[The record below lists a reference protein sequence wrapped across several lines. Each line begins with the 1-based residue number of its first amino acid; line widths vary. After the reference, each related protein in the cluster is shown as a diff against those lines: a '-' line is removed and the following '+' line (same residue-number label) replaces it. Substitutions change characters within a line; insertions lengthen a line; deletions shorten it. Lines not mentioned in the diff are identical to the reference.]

1 MALLNRPKRL
11 TGAVEQ
17 TGVEGRVSRRCALS
31 APSRFGKGVTRAP
44 VYLWCRW
51 VWIPCGKGIYC
62 TLLGGMYVGLAHVIL
77 HIYDLKVVT
86 VWLPDLFRPSGFFV
100 LDQKPPYLSEYHEI
114 SKFEISPPTDSQ
126 STLSFSLGHIHARG
140 SRWG

>member
-1 MALLNRPKRL
+1 M
-11 TGAVEQ
+11 
-17 TGVEGRVSRRCALS
+17 
-31 APSRFGKGVTRAP
+31 
-44 VYLWCRW
+44 
-51 VWIPCGKGIYC
+51 WIACGKGIYC

-114 SKFEISPPTDSQ
+114 SKFEISPPTDSP
-126 STLSFSLGHIHARG
+126 STLSFSLGPMLWESVGGEISNFDISWYSDRYG
-140 SRWG
+140 GF